1 MGVGDSVKRVGSP
14 EISVHLYQTVLRQI
28 PEDRD
33 VYSTTL
39 FLTFPISNLLEK
51 IQYVNFKI
59 WPIIT
64 LFKSVPLSQWGFFD
78 TIRIPIPV
86 FFN

>member
-64 LFKSVPLSQWGFFD
+64 LFKSVPLSQ
-78 TIRIPIPV
+78 
-86 FFN
+86 

>member
-1 MGVGDSVKRVGSP
+1 VRKRVESS
-14 EISVHLYQTVLRQI
+14 EMSVHLYQIVLRQI

-33 VYSTTL
+33 VHATVL
-39 FLTFPISNLLEK
+39 FLTFPISNLLEQ

-59 WPIIT
+59 WPIVT
-64 LFKSVPLSQWGFFD
+64 LSKRCVSMAAKFFLKDSNTHSQ
-78 TIRIPIPV
+78 

>member
-1 MGVGDSVKRVGSP
+1 MRKRVGSS
-14 EISVHLYQTVLRQI
+14 EMSVHLYLIVLRQI

-33 VYSTTL
+33 VHATVM
-39 FLTFPISNLLEK
+39 FLTFPISNLLEQ

-64 LFKSVPLSQWGFFD
+64 LFKRCVSIAAKFF
-78 TIRIPIPV
+78 
-86 FFN
+86 F